1 MSAEIEIIPVPEGLA
16 AGPGYSHVATG
27 RGRLVITAG
36 QVALDSSGE
45 IVGAGDTAAQAQ
57 QVFENL
63 RLALA
68 AAGASFNDVVK
79 LTYYLVD
86 TNDLPQV
93 RQVRDQYINRERP
106 PASTAVQVAALF
118 RPEMR
123 IEVEAIAIAD

>member
-1 MSAEIEIIPVPEGLA
+1 MSAEIEIVPRPEGLA
-16 AGPGYSHVATG
+16 TGPGYSHVASG

-36 QVALDSSGE
+36 QVALDAEGR
-45 IVGAGDTAAQAQ
+45 IVGAGDTVAQAR

-68 AAGASFNDVVK
+68 GAGASFDDVVK

-86 TNDLPQV
+86 AADLPSV
-93 RQVRDQYINRERP
+93 RAVRDEYVNRDRP

-123 IEVEAIAIAD
+123 IEVE